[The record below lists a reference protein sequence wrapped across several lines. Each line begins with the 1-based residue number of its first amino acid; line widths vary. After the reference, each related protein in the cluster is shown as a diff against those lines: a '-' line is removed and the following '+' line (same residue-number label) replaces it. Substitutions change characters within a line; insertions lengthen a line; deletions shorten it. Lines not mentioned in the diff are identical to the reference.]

1 MKIQRSEDD
10 LSSKLQ
16 EDGVNQSADN
26 LSDEGQLEKSTLHYT
41 WFVRTFGPMK
51 KGSLRQSVIALM
63 CAAMGSGMLSF
74 PSNPVQSGLINC
86 ILLMVICALLSRFSM
101 QILMKCAFKYD
112 QHSYAELVKF
122 ALGPSM
128 QKFYSVDV
136 ICYTFGAIV
145 CYQILFIQLVWQVL
159 IKFNFDESYKDQV
172 RYIGGSIFMIINFPV
187 SMMKDLYSLRYF
199 THLQILII
207 AYILVTIVIYFLINV
222 SNDFDS
228 NKIVYFD
235 FNIQLTSTFA
245 ATFFGYICHQL
256 IFPIRSELKRSTL
269 KRMSKI
275 FNRAIF
281 SEAIIYL
288 TLMIF
293 GYLSFFENTEK
304 IIIDN
309 YDDIPFTLAKALFAF
324 IMFFAVPINL
334 NPSRLTVLQLIDKE
348 KSWKAYVISTVLL
361 QYTTGV
367 IAMIYPNVK
376 AIFGLLGGI
385 FGMIMVIVLPCTLY
399 ITLELKEGKKWSDSN
414 IIVTLLIGIVAGIS
428 GFTGAIV
435 SQIYS

>member
-10 LSSKLQ
+10 LSTKLQ
-16 EDGVNQSADN
+16 DDAVNQSADN
-26 LSDEGQLEKSTLHYT
+26 LSDEGQLEKSTLHYS

-86 ILLMVICALLSRFSM
+86 IVLMIICALLSRFSM
-101 QILMKCAFKYD
+101 YILMKCAFKYD

-145 CYQILFIQLVWQVL
+145 CYQILFTQFVWQVL
-159 IKFNFDESYKDQV
+159 LKFNFDDSYQDQV

-187 SMMKDLYSLRYF
+187 SMMRDLYSLRYF

-207 AYILVTIVIYFLINV
+207 AYILVTIVIYFFINV
-222 SNDFDS
+222 SDNFEGD
-228 NKIVYFD
+228 KIVYFD
-235 FNIQLTSTFA
+235 FNIQITSTFA
-245 ATFFGYICHQL
+245 ATFFGFICHQL
-256 IFPIRSELKRSTL
+256 IFPIRSELKRSTF

-293 GYLSFFENTEK
+293 GYLSFFEKTEK

-309 YDDIPFTLAKALFAF
+309 YDDVAFTIAKALFAF

-334 NPSRLTVLQLIDKE
+334 NPSRLTVLQLINKE
-348 KSWKAYVISTVLL
+348 KSWKAYVITTVIL

-385 FGMIMVIVLPCTLY
+385 FGMIMVIVLPCTLF

-414 IIVTLLIGIVAGIS
+414 IIVTLIIGIVAGVA